1 MGETGENWLLLI
13 ITYQILNYASRDP
26 RIFAVTTTTSLSTVN
41 TQSLCYSVSDATV
54 PLSACAARRKRML
67 NHSARKSSIDN
78 DNEDA
83 DADDQINPSNSE
95 TEDDYFELGNSD

>member
-1 MGETGENWLLLI
+1 MGETGDNWLLLI

-41 TQSLCYSVSDATV
+41 TQSLCYSASDAGV

-67 NHSARKSSIDN
+67 NLRARKSSIDN

-83 DADDQINPSNSE
+83 NVQINPSNSE
-95 TEDDYFELGNSD
+95 MEEDYFELGNSD